1 MVKQTYLTFQIGKEQ
16 FAVNVQCVLEV
27 LEQQNITPVPKSP
40 KHILGIINF
49 RGQILP
55 VMNMHQKF
63 EIQHDFKEKYYII
76 IFEIPYKDKKI
87 SIAGTADFVRDVIE
101 MSENEIQDVPD
112 MGINYDSKYIVGAIK
127 IKENFV
133 LVLNSEKIFSIEEIN
148 NTTKIVD
155 HKGVTA

>member
-16 FAVNVQCVLEV
+16 FAVNVQYVLEV

-40 KHILGIINF
+40 EHILGIINF

-63 EIQHDFKEKYYII
+63 EIEQGLKEKYFII
-76 IFEIPYKDKKI
+76 IFEIPYKEKKI
-87 SIAGTADFVRDVIE
+87 SIAGTADLVRDVVEIAE
-101 MSENEIQDVPD
+101 DDIQDVPD
-112 MGINYDSKYIVGAIK
+112 MGISYDSKYIVGAIK

-148 NTTKIVD
+148 NTTKIID
-155 HKGVTA
+155 HKGATA